1 MKDYL
6 ENRAEVAG
14 SLISRRNFMLAAAT
28 GGNKSFELQVM
39 GIFEVRH
46 AKIDA
51 WRDYFDMNQFTSRMG

>member
-28 GGNKSFELQVM
+28 GGAGLLS
-39 GIFEVRH
+39 I
-46 AKIDA
+46 
-51 WRDYFDMNQFTSRMG
+51 DMNQFTSRMG